1 MEALQR
7 ERQRLLALKER
18 KEIEEEIAK
27 LQQHVGQE

>member
-27 LQQHVGQE
+27 LQQQVGQE